1 MLILMLRVCLLMLE
15 RQRSWKIVEALE
27 THREERQM
35 EENSLHNQHNI
46 VNFLLEVS
54 RAHCA
59 GHAAKLFEMK
69 IQFQRAKLTDFLPKV
84 TAADV
89 TR

>member
-1 MLILMLRVCLLMLE
+1 MLE
-15 RQRSWKIVEALE
+15 QKQSWNVVEKLE

-54 RAHCA
+54 NT
-59 GHAAKLFEMK
+59 KSFV
-69 IQFQRAKLTDFLPKV
+69 IQLHLRLQRAKLTDILPKV

>member
-1 MLILMLRVCLLMLE
+1 MLMLE

-54 RAHCA
+54 SA
-59 GHAAKLFEMK
+59 GHATKLFDMK
-69 IQFQRAKLTDFLPKV
+69 IQFQRAKLADFLPKV

>member
-1 MLILMLRVCLLMLE
+1 MHE
-15 RQRSWKIVEALE
+15 QKRSWNVVEKLE

-54 RAHCA
+54 NT
-59 GHAAKLFEMK
+59 KSFV
-69 IQFQRAKLTDFLPKV
+69 IQLHLRLQRAKLTDILPKV